1 VGRGTS
7 GSGVRVL
14 IFFATNG
21 FFTRLLNES
30 LKTLNMKRYAV
41 IIASLLLC
49 QVGYS
54 RRQRYTVDELCRAF
68 SASTKKHIGKWVAKY
83 EAE

>member
-1 VGRGTS
+1 
-7 GSGVRVL
+7 
-14 IFFATNG
+14 
-21 FFTRLLNES
+21 
-30 LKTLNMKRYAV
+30 MKRYAV